1 MSSPVERTKNDVIQ
15 TIASFESGKRK
26 ALPYEALPEAV
37 HVESVPYDA
46 IHAEAVTAK
55 PLMEDDYYIDMV
67 IKEIKKLQTIAL
79 DRNKENSDLLLL
91 LKEIIEKDPKK
102 NLDTHKKTVDD
113 EFKEFIGDELRA
125 ILKELMKKDGS
136 SSTWLKKFI
145 ENQASDLI
153 KKVEQLK
160 LDIKRIYT
168 LESTEKSKKK
178 NSDSTEYSNDP
189 VKCFSDKLKYIL
201 EIKIM
206 DLSKKDEYPPYLS
219 NLQNKLEQYY
229 GELTR
234 FADKNPNSRE
244 TINIIKEFMKKPSSN
259 SKLQEAVECA
269 LHVFLV
275 KQLLYG
281 CESTDPEDCNTS
293 QIQSIV
299 YRFYEKISSILKPAE
314 LETPVD
320 NRLCHLHTAM
330 FITGNYMSFFDGFDE
345 ETVNQTISNPDSKQ
359 SEHRTILK
367 IRTIINNSY
376 FKIRECFL
384 EKCCLDEDDREC
396 EDCDSVVNPE
406 HNEPPLSKQR
416 SESPPA
422 PASAPPLLPPTP
434 RAPPPSRSPSPS
446 EDSLNSEDVN
456 ITENL
461 LSPGPPSPPPVESD
475 TTREVVSSLSS
486 RQTTRPPT
494 PTTKPP
500 TSPTRPSTSYTS
512 KSTISNST
520 RTQIQVRGITE
531 ESILNTLFYYT
542 KNKKNLIVFDK
553 QKGFWGANYEKS
565 LKNTDPSSKI
575 IYGMLL
581 FEEGGQP
588 KTLLGLWNYDAE
600 KPEEEKTKYNCTWGV
615 VRIND
620 ENRPF
625 QYKMIDGKKEDDT
638 TKMPIIENLDEKNR
652 KIYSSKEK
660 YSTIVAKIAEK

>member
-1 MSSPVERTKNDVIQ
+1 M
-15 TIASFESGKRK
+15 TIESGKTK
-26 ALPYEALPEAV
+26 AMPEALPEAV
-37 HVESVPYDA
+37 HVEAVPYYD
-46 IHAEAVTAK
+46 ETPYQVVTAK
-55 PLMEDDYYIDMV
+55 PLMVDDYYTDMV
-67 IKEIKKLQTIAL
+67 IKEIKELQTIAR
-79 DRNKENSDLLLL
+79 DRNKENHDLLLL
-91 LKEIIEKDPKK
+91 LKEIITKHVDSQDK
-102 NLDTHKKTVDD
+102 LHTQKKTVDD
-113 EFKEFIGDELRA
+113 ELKEYIGDELRVME
-125 ILKELMKKDGS
+125 ELMKKDGS
-136 SSTWLKKFI
+136 SFSTRLKKFI
-145 ENQASDLI
+145 ENKASDLI
-153 KKVEQLK
+153 KEVEQLK
-160 LDIKRIYT
+160 RDIKRIDT
-168 LESTEKSKKK
+168 LETTEKSKKK
-178 NSDSTEYSNDP
+178 TSDSTEYSNDP

-219 NLQNKLEQYY
+219 NLQKKLEQYY

-244 TINIIKEFMKKPSSN
+244 TINIIKEFMKKSSSSSSSS

-281 CESTDPEDCNTS
+281 CESTDLEDCNTS

-376 FKIRECFL
+376 LKIRECFL

-396 EDCDSVVNPE
+396 EDCDSVVNPQHDE
-406 HNEPPLSKQR
+406 LPL
-416 SESPPA
+416 SESP

-434 RAPPPSRSPSPS
+434 PAPPPTPRAPPPSPSQSPSQSPSRSPSPS
-446 EDSLNSEDVN
+446 QDSLNSEDV
-456 ITENL
+456 TENL
-461 LSPGPPSPPPVESD
+461 LSPRQVESD
-475 TTREVVSSLSS
+475 ITGPAVSPL
-486 RQTTRPPT
+486 TTRPP
-494 PTTKPP
+494 
-500 TSPTRPSTSYTS
+500 SPTRPSTSHTS
-512 KSTISNST
+512 KSTTSSST
-520 RTQIQVRGITE
+520 RTQASAHGMPEKHV
-531 ESILNTLFYYT
+531 LDTLYYYT
-542 KNKKNLIVFDK
+542 TKQNPVKIKFFDK
-553 QKGFWGANYEKS
+553 QNGFLGATFKKS
-565 LKNTDPSSKI
+565 LESTDTSSKK

-581 FEEGGQP
+581 FEEGDQP
-588 KTLLGLWNYDAE
+588 KTLLGLWNYDEE
-600 KPEEEKTKYNCTWGV
+600 KPEEDRTKNNCTWGV

-625 QYKMIDGKKEDDT
+625 KYKMIDGKKEDDT
-638 TKMPIIENLDEKNR
+638 NKMPIIENLDEKNG
-652 KIYSSKEK
+652 KSYSSKEE
-660 YSTIVAKIAEK
+660 YNTIVATIVAKIVAEK